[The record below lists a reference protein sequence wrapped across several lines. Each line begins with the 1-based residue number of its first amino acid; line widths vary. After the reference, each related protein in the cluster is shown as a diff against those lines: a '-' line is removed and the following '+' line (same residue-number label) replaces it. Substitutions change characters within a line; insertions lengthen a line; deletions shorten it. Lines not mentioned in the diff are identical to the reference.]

1 MSTSLSEE
9 ARRARDTLNARRRQQ
24 RRQKAQIQRDVQ
36 FAEVYSGSPSF
47 IPVPAPESSVPR
59 IEVPRV
65 EDRFEQLHLEDGF
78 EDLLPPS
85 PSLVLAPIDLPD
97 IDSGYNV
104 RVEGEE
110 SPLQGVGSNDAPN
123 LEYESSAG
131 EAPDLEYKSSAGDAP
146 DLEYKSPAADEPNFE
161 HESLAVKKLAS
172 QLTSQLLKFHGCC
185 TECHYQQEETHLAK
199 YTTHHSLQTYTQD
212 TAVRKCPSVLD
223 IVGVASH
230 RDQLA
235 NQLTAAEKR
244 WMYSGIHSTSLD
256 EVPEHICLAAGDSPT
271 QTPWV
276 SFDIDSV
283 VGYAT
288 SFGVARCGI
297 RWNPVQMEVSDLQAG
312 LHISPVRVQFFDRH
326 GHAHSQLRPIHE
338 VPHCKVGRLV
348 GFEDMSLYILFPRL
362 YREGQ
367 QTSRLLDSDF
377 GTFMDQVLLPAIYK
391 HHRSDQN

>member
-36 FAEVYSGSPSF
+36 FAEVYSNSPSF
-47 IPVPAPESSVPR
+47 IPVPGPESSAPR
-59 IEVPRV
+59 IEGPRV

-85 PSLVLAPIDLPD
+85 PSLVLGPIDIPD

-110 SPLQGVGSNDAPN
+110 SPLQSVGSNDAPN

-131 EAPDLEYKSSAGDAP
+131 DAPNLEY
-146 DLEYKSPAADEPNFE
+146 ESPAADEPSLE

-172 QLTSQLLKFHGCC
+172 QLTSQLLNFHGCC
-185 TECHYQQEETHLAK
+185 TECHHQQEETHLAE

-212 TAVRKCPSVLD
+212 TTVRKCPSVLD
-223 IVGVASH
+223 NVGVASH
-230 RDQLA
+230 QDQLA
-235 NQLTAAEKR
+235 DQLTAAEKR

-256 EVPEHICLAAGDSPT
+256 EVPEHICLAEGDSPT
-271 QTPWV
+271 QIPWV

-297 RWNPVQMEVSDLQAG
+297 R
-312 LHISPVRVQFFDRH
+312 
-326 GHAHSQLRPIHE
+326 
-338 VPHCKVGRLV
+338 
-348 GFEDMSLYILFPRL
+348 
-362 YREGQ
+362 
-367 QTSRLLDSDF
+367 
-377 GTFMDQVLLPAIYK
+377 
-391 HHRSDQN
+391 